1 MTRVAIISASAPRRD
16 ALRARAA
23 GSGIAIVHTAASLD
37 EIGDIDVDVLLV
49 FGRELFLDA
58 IDRAAENEDVAVV
71 GLVSGA
77 GAVAETQR
85 ATSASATQ
93 PGLVRGWALL
103 PETATGPELHAAIA
117 AADAGLAA
125 FPVEWAADGDH
136 GRTSD
141 ADATPLSFS
150 PDEDAF
156 GTESLTRREQ
166 DVLELLSLGLSNR
179 RIAERLGI
187 SGHTVKFHVAAIYG
201 KLGVSGRT
209 AAVNRALRRGILK
222 I

>member
-1 MTRVAIISASAPRRD
+1 MPRVAIVAASAARRE

-23 GSGIAIVHTAASLD
+23 GPGIEIVA
-37 EIGDIDVDVLLV
+37 IGDSIEDAARARPDVLLV
-49 FGRELFLDA
+49 AGPDLFVRALDW
-58 IDRAAENEDVAVV
+58 AAEDEQVAVV
-71 GLVSGA
+71 GLVPDRGTLEA
-77 GAVAETQR
+77 ARAAAADVRADAAV
-85 ATSASATQ
+85 
-93 PGLVRGWALL
+93 VRGWGLL
-103 PETATGPELHAAIA
+103 TDTAGSREIAAA
-117 AADAGLAA
+117 VGAADAGLASWPA
-125 FPVEWAADGDH
+125 HWTPAADE
-136 GRTSD
+136 RD
-141 ADATPLSFS
+141 ARITYAVD
-150 PDEDAF
+150 DEPF
-156 GTESLTRREQ
+156 GSESLTPREQ